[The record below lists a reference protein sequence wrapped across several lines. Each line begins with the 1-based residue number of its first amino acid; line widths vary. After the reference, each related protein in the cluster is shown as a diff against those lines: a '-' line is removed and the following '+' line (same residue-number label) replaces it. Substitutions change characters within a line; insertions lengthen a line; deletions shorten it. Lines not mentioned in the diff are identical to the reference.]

1 MTLLEYVESQGGNK
15 NNIVNTGIIFGTNSR
30 VVMDVYIDSRTYS
43 SYQSIAGVRNTTPN
57 LALYSRFNGSNNF
70 TVEYNNTA
78 KGSVSGVYG
87 ERLTITITPTGVSF
101 GNDTVPFTLSGNT
114 QEAFNLFGCGF
125 NGAASSEQSKMRLYS
140 CTMYDGSTVVR
151 NFLPV
156 KDDSDVVCLYDTV
169 SQGYFY
175 PNAST
180 LIAGPEAQA
189 TYTVIFNANGGTGS
203 MPNQT
208 MIVDVSSQL
217 NLNTFTKSGK
227 QFAGWSTEPDGEVVY
242 SDGQTVINLAEEGES
257 ITLYAVWGIQPFL
270 INLYRN
276 NSEKNK
282 IGKDIVAVATLTGF
296 LRAET
301 SIIDPDILVEC
312 NLEDVALVNYMYIP
326 KFERYYFITNIT
338 SVRTDLVQFEAHCDV
353 LESFKDYILGNEAI
367 IKRQTSLFNIYQ
379 DDKSMVFK
387 DPPIVQLKA
396 FPDGFEGFS
405 YVLYVAGG
413 GESDVSYV
421 WVIETTHNTAM
432 DAFTPEGS
440 DGGTGGKY
448 LRGGYPG
455 TMPDHFVTLGSYLFR
470 SNWDRIGAWLL
481 MLVGLDYTSTY
492 LGGDDLEHRIV
503 IPESDSIQ
511 VWRNGGG
518 ADDVNQ
524 VSLKVYA
531 NSTEGQPQSLTAYDM
546 YSHTSDATAQT
557 ISLPNDFKYLRFE
570 WSQHV

>member
-189 TYTVIFNANGGTGS
+189 TYTVIFNANGGIGS

-208 MIVDVSSQL
+208 MIVDVSGQL

-227 QFAGWSTEPDGEVVY
+227 QFAGWAIEPDGEVVY
-242 SDGQTVINLAEEGES
+242 SDGQTVINLAEEDDS
-257 ITLYAVWGIQPFL
+257 ITLYAVWGVEPFL

-282 IGKDIVAVATLTGF
+282 IGKDIVSVATLTGF

-301 SIIDPDILVEC
+301 SIIDPDILIEC

-326 KFERYYFITNIT
+326 KFRRYYFVTNIT

-353 LESFKDYILGNEAI
+353 LESFKDYILSNEAI
-367 IKRQTSLFNIYQ
+367 IKRQTSLYNLYQ
-379 DDKSMVFK
+379 TDPKVPFK
-387 DPPIVQLKA
+387 DPPFVQVLP
-396 FPDGFEGFS
+396 FPEGFSGFS
-405 YVLYVAGG
+405 YVLYIAGG
-413 GESDVSYV
+413 GSTASTSVWIIESEHEDVGGVYTVAS
-421 WVIETTHNTAM
+421 
-432 DAFTPEGS
+432 GS
-440 DGGTGGKY
+440 SGCTFSVDNGTQ
-448 LRGGYPG
+448 YP
-455 TMPDHFVTLGSYLFR
+455 DLYYIGSKGFR
-470 SNWDRIGAWLL
+470 SDFTSKGVYVERVSQIDPSRTSIIFRGEDDNTEYQTALPNVDTIKAWRTGDMP
-481 MLVGLDYTSTY
+481 MLGQGNLGIYTNSDPNDPTA
-492 LGGDDLEHRIV
+492 LIRTDL
-503 IPESDSIQ
+503 
-511 VWRNGGG
+511 
-518 ADDVNQ
+518 
-524 VSLKVYA
+524 
-531 NSTEGQPQSLTAYDM
+531 T
-546 YSHTSDATAQT
+546 SHTSVANAAEL
-557 ISLPNDFKYLRFE
+557 SLPHTVKYVYLE
-570 WSQHV
+570 WCEVTE